1 MAEVE
6 VEVELDDSSQYPDH
20 YKVMMDKLNE
30 QRQLDQFTDITLI
43 VDGHQFRAHKAVL
56 AACSQFFH
64 NFFQDFT
71 QEPLVEI
78 EGVSNTAFRRLM
90 EFTYTATLAVT
101 GEEEAHDVWK
111 AAEYLQMHEAIKALD
126 SRYTVLSTLSMKH
139 KCLMV

>member
-56 AACSQFFH
+56 AACTISLLYFSQ
-64 NFFQDFT
+64 
-71 QEPLVEI
+71 PSA
-78 EGVSNTAFRRLM
+78 G
-90 EFTYTATLAVT
+90 TYC
-101 GEEEAHDVWK
+101 
-111 AAEYLQMHEAIKALD
+111 IKA
-126 SRYTVLSTLSMKH
+126 VAA
-139 KCLMV
+139 